1 MFRRFDNFKV
11 GALDAKRLNAM
22 QDAIADLYRRIES
35 TPRYDQQQYGI
46 TLARITARAGISQG
60 ECVPPSDAIRINCA
74 IYYFEEVLVRVDGT
88 GGQPGAVDTCVAV
101 KRYDGMLRSSN
112 VTWGPDEPGM
122 VPILLDL
129 DASGYVYDIGDI
141 VPCFR
146 ARIDYGQPE
155 GGLSK
160 WRHLYVTRSA
170 NAAPVRK
177 FIITEV
183 RQQVGQYTAEEIP
196 SPSGGATPEPI
207 RNLYESEEYYGAL
220 EANVPCATLAPRRL
234 RVGDVVPVFE
244 HRFEL
249 LTMAPTAFDVTCL
262 PCNGQPPATPAGA
275 QEAVK
280 AAAAAGIMLNG
291 EVA

>member
-112 VTWGPDEPGM
+112 VTWGPDEPGI

-129 DASGYVYDIGDI
+129 DANGYAYEVGNV

-146 ARIDYGQPE
+146 ARIDYGALD
-155 GGLSK
+155 GNLSK
-160 WRHLYVTRSA
+160 WRHLYVTRSSRA
-170 NAAPVRK
+170 GGVRK

-275 QEAVK
+275 QQAVK